1 MTRRPPRS
9 TLFPYTTLFRS
20 VGGDFTRKIH
30 KNEQVK
36 IGATGGGNLEEEIIG
51 NHGFNI
57 ANAMSGAIG
66 VTGTGTAKDCDIS
79 IGGNETRTVG
89 GAYSLTSV
97 SDMTLLSNLD
107 LSLIAQQNLGTNL
120 QNIGQ
125 QAQQASA
132 FDINQLMGAGQ
143 AQQAQQQA
151 QLDATRMNQLQA
163 QQAPMAQYQSLLPF
177 VQSVPTGSFQTST
190 TFAPRPSAL
199 QSGLGV
205 GLSTLGAL
213 GNFFNQPQQRSN
225 AGYTI

>member
-1 MTRRPPRS
+1 MAGTR
-9 TLFPYTTLFRS
+9 F
-20 VGGDFTRKIH
+20 
-30 KNEQVK
+30 
-36 IGATGGGNLEEEIIG
+36 GAQQTQAGALSNLGNLEGQIG
-51 NHGFNI
+51 QQR
-57 ANAMSGAIG
+57 AQ
-66 VTGTGTAKDCDIS
+66 
-79 IGGNETRTVG
+79 
-89 GAYSLTSV
+89 
-97 SDMTLLSNLD
+97 
-107 LSLIAQQNLGTNL
+107 AQQNLGTNL

-213 GNFFNQPQQRSN
+213 GNFFNQPQQRPN
-225 AGYTI
+225 AGCTI